1 MKPICAKC
9 EMFFY
14 PKKCGTA
21 FVENFADQKP
31 YKLWM
36 GDLWECNGCGSQVI
50 SGVGQRPIAE
60 HYEDDFADQVRSY
73 EAKLSI
79 NSDGR

>member
-9 EMFFY
+9 QMFFY
-14 PKKCGTA
+14 PKKTGTA
-21 FVENFADQKP
+21 FVENMAGRKP

-36 GDLWECNGCGSQVI
+36 GDLWECRGCGSQVI

-60 HYEDDFADQVRSY
+60 HFEDDFAHQVKCLD
-73 EAKLSI
+73 ATLAI